1 MPFGQK
7 VFDAAPARFVFC
19 SMSDPVRS
27 VRELCRVVRAGGWTS
42 LADQVRV
49 EDQAIGIGLDLL
61 DRF

>member
-1 MPFGQK
+1 
-7 VFDAAPARFVFC
+7 
-19 SMSDPVRS
+19 MSDPVRS